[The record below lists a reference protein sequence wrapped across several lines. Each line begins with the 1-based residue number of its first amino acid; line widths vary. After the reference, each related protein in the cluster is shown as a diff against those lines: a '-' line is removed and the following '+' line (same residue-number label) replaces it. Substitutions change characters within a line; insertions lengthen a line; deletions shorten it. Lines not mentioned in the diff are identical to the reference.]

1 MRIIQRVLYIS
12 IVLFFS
18 CNKSADKKKI
28 ISGYSFGTSFSVQ
41 FEKNN
46 NENVVKNKIDFL
58 YFGDSNVGMF
68 NRDVDFIRHIAKR
81 RNETGYPRQIDYST
95 AKQQPKRIVELG
107 EILNKE
113 AKIRRGVTIAL
124 QSMNPKTLKAI
135 KRINLANEKLE
146 QIVSDYNKAGVDN
159 YCELIVGLPE
169 ETLDSWIEGIGK
181 ILELGSDHA
190 LTVHPL
196 SIVPN
201 TPFSILFCTSIKTII
216 EDLRT
221 CITKLTSNCKV

>member
-1 MRIIQRVLYIS
+1 MG
-12 IVLFFS
+12 
-18 CNKSADKKKI
+18 C
-28 ISGYSFGTSFSVQ
+28 
-41 FEKNN
+41 
-46 NENVVKNKIDFL
+46 KNKIDFL

-68 NRDVDFIRHIAKR
+68 NRDVDFIRYIAKC

-146 QIVSDYNKAGVDN
+146 QIVGDYNKAGVDN
-159 YCELIVGLPE
+159 YLSLIH
-169 ETLDSWIEGIGK
+169 I
-181 ILELGSDHA
+181 
-190 LTVHPL
+190 
-196 SIVPN
+196 
-201 TPFSILFCTSIKTII
+201 
-216 EDLRT
+216 
-221 CITKLTSNCKV
+221 